1 MNAKNEDL
9 VNLSGAYVLNAL
21 DADEAKAF
29 EVELENSEQTRY
41 EVTELRDTAVVL
53 GLAVAPVTPSPDLK
67 ASIMAKIAVTPQLPA
82 AESERELAPA
92 ESPREFERPGK
103 ATRTAQARWF
113 TRPVVVLS
121 SMAAAVAL
129 IAGGVV
135 VTGNIGEMQQQ
146 QQASADKF
154 AAIMTA
160 DDTQKVTTEVTGGG
174 TATIAW
180 SSDLESSAV
189 KVSGVDSLPDSKIYE
204 LWYIGADGPR
214 AAGTFDADDSG
225 AAWAVLEGTLEDGDT
240 IGMTVE
246 PAGGSE
252 QPTTTPVVAV
262 ATA

>member
-1 MNAKNEDL
+1 MSAKNDDL

-29 EVELENSEQTRY
+29 EAELENSEQTRY

-53 GLAVAPVTPSPDLK
+53 GLAVAPVAPSPDLK
-67 ASIMAKIAVTPQLPA
+67 ASIMAKIAMTPQLPA
-82 AESERELAPA
+82 EESEHELAPSDA
-92 ESPREFERPGK
+92 PREFERPGK
-103 ATRTAQARWF
+103 ASRTAQARWF

-146 QQASADKF
+146 QASADKF

-160 DDTQKVTTEVTGGG
+160 DDTEKVTTEVTGGG

-189 KVSGVDSLPDSKIYE
+189 KVSGVDSLPDNKIYE

-225 AAWAVLEGTLEDGDT
+225 AAWAVLEGTLEEGDT
-240 IGMTVE
+240 IGVTVE
-246 PAGGSE
+246 PAGGSQ

>member
-29 EVELENSEQTRY
+29 EAELENSEQTRY

-53 GLAVAPVTPSPDLK
+53 GLAVAPVAPSPDLK

-82 AESERELAPA
+82 EETQHELAEA
-92 ESPREFERPGK
+92 ETPSEFERPGR
-103 ATRTAQARWF
+103 AARTAQARWF

-121 SMAAAVAL
+121 SMAAAIAL
-129 IAGGVV
+129 IAGGIV
-135 VTGNIGEMQQQ
+135 VTGNIGDMND
-146 QQASADKF
+146 QQAQADQF

-160 DDTQKVTTEVTGGG
+160 DDTQKVTAEVTGGG
-174 TATIAW
+174 TATVAW
-180 SSDLESSAV
+180 SSDLASSAV
-189 KVSGVDSLPDSKIYE
+189 KVDGVDPLPDNKIYE
-204 LWYIGADGPR
+204 LWYIGEDGPR
-214 AAGTFDADDSG
+214 AAGTFDADDAG
-225 AAWAVLEGTLEDGDT
+225 AAWAVLDGTFEEGDT
-240 IGMTVE
+240 IGLTVE